1 MKHSLYTRHTAAPK
15 RVSASVQVYPWTRL
29 CLRHVGVTFFL
40 ASLFLLTACGDDD
53 SFIPKVPELPGEVA
67 DMDELK
73 EFECN
78 DDLMGEKVYVRDL
91 ETDYECDGDHW
102 FETIDTGKSSSSSKK
117 TSSSSAKSSSSAES
131 SPSGKSSSSETSV
144 SSSAK
149 SSSSYTIPL
158 LSHCDIGTDE
168 NCFKDA
174 RDGQTY
180 RTVKIGNQVWMRDN
194 LNFRTGSSS
203 CYNDDTSFCTKYGL
217 LYTWATALDSVGE
230 FSTNSKGCGY
240 NAWSCRPVSP
250 TYGICPDGWR
260 IPSTI
265 DWSILFG
272 KVGGKDVAGKA
283 LKSASD
289 WLNDGNGTD
298 EASFTALPGGRFEEG
313 IFYLIGNDASFWASN
328 PNTTTYVKL
337 VDYVAMS
344 DDLDKAAY
352 YQTEPYNKR
361 YIRCIKIDTAQT
373 ASSSSITSKSS
384 SSEYTPYD
392 HQSDLFADSLNSGA
406 YKKFTDVRNGRSYYY
421 LTINAKDGDEDVSVT
436 VMAEN
441 LNIGIDV
448 PGTEDQ
454 SDDENIERYCYNDDT
469 TNCDKYGGLYQWAE
483 MMQLP
488 SRCNVDACEDLIE
501 ENHRGICTEGWHVL
515 TYDEYVIVLT
525 ANKEEKNIR
534 AISFGGDNLTG
545 YSLIGAGHNRN
556 HQFADLDNMTFWFY
570 PENGTMSEPSAFLGY
585 QLKSSAGMDFTS
597 SRKSYANSV
606 RCVKD

>member
-1 MKHSLYTRHTAAPK
+1 MKPHAL
-15 RVSASVQVYPWTRL
+15 
-29 CLRHVGVTFFL
+29 
-40 ASLFLLTACGDDD
+40 LFPTLLSFALLTACGDDD

-131 SPSGKSSSSETSV
+131 SPSEKSSSSAESSSSGKSNSSETSV

-149 SSSSYTIPL
+149 SSSSYTTPL

-240 NAWSCRPVSP
+240 NALSCRPVSP

-298 EASFTALPGGRFEEG
+298 EASFTALPGGRFEE
-313 IFYLIGNDASFWASN
+313 N
-328 PNTTTYVKL
+328 
-337 VDYVAMS
+337 
-344 DDLDKAAY
+344 
-352 YQTEPYNKR
+352 
-361 YIRCIKIDTAQT
+361 
-373 ASSSSITSKSS
+373 
-384 SSEYTPYD
+384 
-392 HQSDLFADSLNSGA
+392 
-406 YKKFTDVRNGRSYYY
+406 
-421 LTINAKDGDEDVSVT
+421 
-436 VMAEN
+436 
-441 LNIGIDV
+441 
-448 PGTEDQ
+448 
-454 SDDENIERYCYNDDT
+454 
-469 TNCDKYGGLYQWAE
+469 
-483 MMQLP
+483 
-488 SRCNVDACEDLIE
+488 
-501 ENHRGICTEGWHVL
+501 
-515 TYDEYVIVLT
+515 
-525 ANKEEKNIR
+525 
-534 AISFGGDNLTG
+534 
-545 YSLIGAGHNRN
+545 
-556 HQFADLDNMTFWFY
+556 
-570 PENGTMSEPSAFLGY
+570 
-585 QLKSSAGMDFTS
+585 
-597 SRKSYANSV
+597 
-606 RCVKD
+606 